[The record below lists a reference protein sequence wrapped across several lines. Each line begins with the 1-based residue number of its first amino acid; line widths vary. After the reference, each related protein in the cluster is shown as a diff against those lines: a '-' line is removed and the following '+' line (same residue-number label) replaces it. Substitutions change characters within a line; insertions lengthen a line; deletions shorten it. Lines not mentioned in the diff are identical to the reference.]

1 MSILDTRAAGTDNG
15 PAPGLDGGTSTGTAG
30 TGRRSAPGGRYPNS
44 LLTRPGLRRVAGR
57 LLTAVGVL
65 WAAATFTFLIQ
76 ALLPGDRATALLNQ
90 LTGQVQARTP
100 AELAPINKMYGF
112 DDPLV
117 LQYLHFLRDLVTG
130 NLGVSYQLHK
140 PVTEVIGDQVG
151 PTIVLT
157 FASLIVAWIIA
168 AVVIVGTARRHRIV
182 SSVASGLE
190 AVAAGLPQYWL
201 GVILLVVL
209 ALNLG
214 LFPVVGGTGLDGLIL
229 PALTLGIPVAGFLGQ
244 VTRTEFEKA
253 MDQPFALSARMRGMG
268 DTGVRLRHVLRHSVL
283 PGVTLSGWALGSL
296 FSGAVIAES
305 IFTRPGL
312 GKVLVSAVNSR
323 DLPVVCGIVVLV
335 AAIYVLANL
344 LVDIA
349 YTLIDPRLKNS

>member
-1 MSILDTRAAGTDNG
+1 MSILETR
-15 PAPGLDGGTSTGTAG
+15 
-30 TGRRSAPGGRYPNS
+30 
-44 LLTRPGLRRVAGR
+44 GLRRGAGR

-117 LQYLHFLRDLVTG
+117 VQYLNFLRDLVAG

-140 PVTEVIGDQVG
+140 PVAEVIGDQVG

-168 AVVIVGTARRHRIV
+168 AVVIVGTARRNRIV

-214 LFPVVGGTGLDGLIL
+214 LFPVVGGSGLDGLIL
-229 PALTLGIPVAGFLGQ
+229 PALPLGIPLAGFLGQ

-253 MDQPFALSARMRGMG
+253 MEQPFALSARMRGMG

-312 GKVLVSAVNSR
+312 GKVLVAAVNSR
-323 DLPVVCGIVVLV
+323 DLPVVCGIVILV

>member
-1 MSILDTRAAGTDNG
+1 MRILESGRAAGTATAD
-15 PAPGLDGGTSTGTAG
+15 DGGASVGAAGTAVRG
-30 TGRRSAPGGRYPNS
+30 GAGGRLPLN
-44 LLTRPGLRRVAGR
+44 LVTGPGLRRGARR

-100 AELAPINKMYGF
+100 EELAPINNTYGF

-117 LQYLHFLRDLVTG
+117 VQYLNFLRDLAGG

-151 PTIVLT
+151 PTIILT

-168 AVVIVGTARRHRIV
+168 AVVIVGTARRNRLL

-201 GVILLVVL
+201 GVILLVVF

-214 LFPVVGGTGLDGLIL
+214 IFPVVGGTGLEGLVL
-229 PALTLGIPVAGFLGQ
+229 PALTLGIPLAGFLGQ

-253 MDQPFALSARMRGMG
+253 LGQPFALSARMRGMG

-323 DLPVVCGIVVLV
+323 DLPVVCGIVILV

-349 YTLIDPRLKNS
+349 YTLIDPRLKKS

>member
-1 MSILDTRAAGTDNG
+1 MSSLDTRPAGHGTG
-15 PAPGLDGGTSTGTAG
+15 PAAASDAGTSTGAAAPEG
-30 TGRRSAPGGRYPNS
+30 RSGRRNLQPNS
-44 LLTRPGLRRVAGR
+44 LLTGPGLRRAAGR
-57 LLTAVGVL
+57 LLTAIGVL

-90 LTGQVQARTP
+90 LTGQVQERTP
-100 AELAPINKMYGF
+100 AELAPLNEKYGF
-112 DDPLV
+112 DDPLMV
-117 LQYLHFLRDLVTG
+117 QYLHFLRDLATG

-157 FASLIVAWIIA
+157 FASLIVAWLIA
-168 AVVIVGTARRHRIV
+168 TVVIVGTARRNRIV

-190 AVAAGLPQYWL
+190 AVTAGLPQYWL

-229 PALTLGIPVAGFLGQ
+229 PALTLGIPLAGFLGQ
-244 VTRTEFEKA
+244 VTRAEFEKA

-268 DTGVRLRHVLRHSVL
+268 DTGVRLGHVLRHSVL
-283 PGVTLSGWALGSL
+283 PGLS
-296 FSGAVIAES
+296 
-305 IFTRPGL
+305 
-312 GKVLVSAVNSR
+312 
-323 DLPVVCGIVVLV
+323 
-335 AAIYVLANL
+335 
-344 LVDIA
+344 
-349 YTLIDPRLKNS
+349 LIHI

>member
-1 MSILDTRAAGTDNG
+1 M
-15 PAPGLDGGTSTGTAG
+15 
-30 TGRRSAPGGRYPNS
+30 
-44 LLTRPGLRRVAGR
+44 
-57 LLTAVGVL
+57 L

-90 LTGQVQARTP
+90 LTGQVQERTP
-100 AELAPINKMYGF
+100 EELASINATYGF
-112 DDPLV
+112 ADPLIV
-117 LQYLHFLRDLVTG
+117 QYLRFLWGLVTG
-130 NLGVSYQLHK
+130 DLGVSYQLHK
-140 PVTEVIGDQVG
+140 PVVDVIGDQIG

-168 AVVIVGTARRHRIV
+168 AVVIVGTARRNRVI
-182 SSVASGLE
+182 STLASGLE
-190 AVAAGLPQYWL
+190 TVAAGLPQYWL

-214 LFPVVGGTGLDGLIL
+214 WFPVVGGTGLNGLIL
-229 PALTLGIPVAGFLGQ
+229 PALTLGIPLAGFLGQ

-323 DLPVVCGIVVLV
+323 DLPVVCGIVILV
-335 AAIYVLANL
+335 AAIYVVANL